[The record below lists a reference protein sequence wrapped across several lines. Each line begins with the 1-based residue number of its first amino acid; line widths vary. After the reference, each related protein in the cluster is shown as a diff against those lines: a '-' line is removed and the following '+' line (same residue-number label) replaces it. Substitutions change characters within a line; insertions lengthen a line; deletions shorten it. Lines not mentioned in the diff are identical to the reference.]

1 MWSKWISVSFMVIK
15 EFALL
20 SLLTAVMMTM
30 IGGFLLLGILN
41 LPQSLW
47 DPQSLYAY
55 IGLAMV
61 LIAPLLALAR
71 VIEWWIAAYVR
82 FSAIFPRGEQ
92 R

>member
-1 MWSKWISVSFMVIK
+1 MFIK

-20 SLLTAVMMTM
+20 TLLIAVMITM

-47 DPQSLYAY
+47 SPQSLYAY
-55 IGLAMV
+55 IGLAMI

-71 VIEWWIAAYVR
+71 VIEWWIGVYRR
-82 FSAIFPRGEQ
+82 FSTIFRHEGQ
-92 R
+92 